1 MIKKAIAETVERL
14 GISTV
19 LLLLV
24 AYAVYTS
31 VLLPLSQTAAETL
44 KKVGE
49 VNESLAMQQKEN
61 DREDGER
68 VRLIEGRLDA
78 IEAKVD
84 RLLSRPGE

>member
-1 MIKKAIAETVERL
+1 MERI

-31 VLLPLSQTAAETL
+31 VLLPLSQTTAETL

-68 VRLIEGRLDA
+68 VRLIVERLDA
-78 IEAKVD
+78 IEAKID
-84 RLLSRPGE
+84 RLLPRKGE